1 MKVTLSQIAYVIKA
15 LNLNNI
21 QRSILINA
29 FANITDGN
37 IEEIEEKLDTL
48 DKEMVDAKNQ
58 LDKIDINT
66 VIQELEIGDS
76 SEIKERNLAKL
87 QKVEHTF
94 IVNINYGYGTAN
106 WLPASGGSAYVIT
119 SNGIKVFYKINADGS
134 VIKIAEQSNALKI
147 IDKNNITTDL
157 FEIIKNSNIIEYNNI
172 CYTKSTYFNNGA
184 QEAISFCN
192 TSDNLLIDRIM
203 FSILFANNAITVNQY
218 NYAVK
223 ATSTTFGLVKVKGED
238 ILSDGTLVI
247 PTIPN
252 NMLRYFYMIIRE
264 TSENSGKYTFNE
276 EPTSDDINNIINDNY
291 CLMFDCGNSFY
302 SYYYPN
308 YELIE
313 DDDNGYVSAIK
324 FSFIST
330 NSGKPILNIFN
341 GSHNLDEDSY
351 TWTYKYIDLSANA
364 TKTTPG
370 VVKACTN
377 IANVTD
383 TANLM
388 GAFNNLL
395 EQMRA
400 AGMMI

>member
-48 DKEMVDAKNQ
+48 DKEMENAKNQ

-76 SEIKERNLAKL
+76 NEIKERNLAKL

-94 IVNINYGYGTAN
+94 IININYGYGTAD
-106 WLPASGGSAYVIT
+106 WLSTSGGSAYVIN
-119 SNGIKVFYKINADGS
+119 SDGIKVFYKINVDGS

-147 IDKNNITTDL
+147 IDINNITTDL
-157 FEIIKNSNIIEYNNI
+157 FEIIKNSNIIEYRNI
-172 CYTKSTYFNNGA
+172 CYTKNSYFNNGA
-184 QEAISFCN
+184 QESIIFHNISKDLLVTTISFN
-192 TSDNLLIDRIM
+192 
-203 FSILFANNAITVNQY
+203 ILFANNAITARQGSYGVR
-218 NYAVK
+218 
-223 ATSTTFGLVKVKGED
+223 ATSNKFGLVKVRDGN
-238 ILSDGTLVI
+238 ITSDGTLII
-247 PTIPN
+247 PTIPDYV
-252 NMLRYFYMIIRE
+252 LTYYSVSISE
-264 TSENSGKYTFNE
+264 TSENSGKYTFNQE
-276 EPTSDDINNIINDNY
+276 LTNDDINNIIDNY
-291 CLMFDCGNSFY
+291 YCLIFIGGNVFNE
-302 SYYYPN
+302 YYYPN
-308 YELIE
+308 CELIE
-313 DDDNGYVSAIK
+313 DTDEGTILTIK
-324 FSFIST
+324 FSFIT
-330 NSGKPILNIFN
+330 TKSGKPILNIFN
-341 GSHNLDEDSY
+341 GENNFDGSY

-400 AGMMI
+400 AGMMIQ